1 MEYKDLAQ
9 YYSKLERTSKRLE
22 KTFLISEL
30 LKKTPEKDLLY
41 IIQLIRGRVF
51 PDWDERKV
59 GVAERLIIKAIT
71 LATGHPAKK
80 IEQEWKKLGDLG
92 NVAAKLSGK
101 KTQETLFQS
110 SVSAKKVFDNLQKL
124 STMEGQDTVSRKVQ
138 LIAELL
144 SNSSSEEAKYVVRM
158 ALGDLRVGIGDG
170 TLRDAIAWAFLIN
183 PNYNPEEKSIEPENR
198 EEYNSVIES
207 LQNAFNKSNDF
218 GIVAMAAKKGLG
230 EVQKVKLQVG
240 RPVKVM
246 LAQKAKDIEEGFER
260 VGKPA
265 GIEYKYDGFRMIIHK
280 FEGKIVIFTRR
291 LENVTKQ
298 FPEVK
303 RYVEKN
309 ISGKSFIID
318 GEAVGIDSK
327 TGKYL
332 PFQSISQR
340 IRRKYSINEMAEK
353 YPVEL
358 NLFDVLFYDG
368 KDFLNEDF
376 EKRRVLLEKIVDE
389 FPKKIIIAE
398 KIVTSKIE
406 EAEEFYKKS
415 LEKGNEGIMM
425 KNLKGIYKPGSRV
438 GFMVKVKPTME
449 TIDVVIVGAEWG
461 EGKRSG
467 WLTSFTMAV
476 KDGDGDFVEIGKVG
490 TGIKELANE
499 EGVTF
504 EELTQILKP
513 YIKSEKGREVS
524 IKPEVVIEVKFEEI
538 QKSPT
543 YSSGYALRFPRL
555 VRIRDDRSPE
565 TISEIDDVETMFFE
579 QKK

>member
-265 GIEYKYDGFRMIIHK
+265 GIEYKYDGGEERILAMY
-280 FEGKIVIFTRR
+280 GGGGIVSAPDRGGGVQAP
-291 LENVTKQ
+291 N
-298 FPEVK
+298 
-303 RYVEKN
+303 
-309 ISGKSFIID
+309 
-318 GEAVGIDSK
+318 
-327 TGKYL
+327 
-332 PFQSISQR
+332 
-340 IRRKYSINEMAEK
+340 
-353 YPVEL
+353 
-358 NLFDVLFYDG
+358 
-368 KDFLNEDF
+368 
-376 EKRRVLLEKIVDE
+376 
-389 FPKKIIIAE
+389 
-398 KIVTSKIE
+398 
-406 EAEEFYKKS
+406 
-415 LEKGNEGIMM
+415 
-425 KNLKGIYKPGSRV
+425 
-438 GFMVKVKPTME
+438 
-449 TIDVVIVGAEWG
+449 
-461 EGKRSG
+461 
-467 WLTSFTMAV
+467 SFTLKMA
-476 KDGDGDFVEIGKVG
+476 G
-490 TGIKELANE
+490 
-499 EGVTF
+499 
-504 EELTQILKP
+504 
-513 YIKSEKGREVS
+513 
-524 IKPEVVIEVKFEEI
+524 
-538 QKSPT
+538 
-543 YSSGYALRFPRL
+543 L
-555 VRIRDDRSPE
+555 VRSTLQDLDG
-565 TISEIDDVETMFFE
+565 
-579 QKK
+579 